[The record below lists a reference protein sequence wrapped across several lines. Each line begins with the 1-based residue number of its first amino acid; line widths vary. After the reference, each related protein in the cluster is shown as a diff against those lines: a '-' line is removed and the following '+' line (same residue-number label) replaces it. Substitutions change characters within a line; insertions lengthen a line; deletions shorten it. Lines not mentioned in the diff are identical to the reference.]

1 MGRDE
6 TVVDLAKW
14 ASSHAGLDLDISSI
28 SPLMRDNDGMEVTD
42 SADVFTVKSR
52 ARRADCIILVSNA
65 EYPVAVADAVGR
77 AQNVADSLPQ
87 ALRENILLPLC
98 ADSFENRSFAIYP
111 KLVPFSKNKFVC
123 KFQKLTFE
131 REVYEWLSN
140 VAKTTKA
147 PIQDTVLL
155 ESRFVAPLKYVA
167 NESRLSEGLR
177 ADADQALELL
187 DQGEF
192 APVCIA
198 EHGDFWLGNIL
209 LEGHWPLL
217 KRSRHFA
224 VIDWG
229 AANVCGYPFVD
240 LLRFY
245 ESTSNDMEK
254 INRYTARYCEISKIP
269 VSDMVHYT
277 LAAIGW
283 LGLHRNQ
290 FPMERYIALSEGM
303 AAISTR
309 VREYCQAQHII
320 S

>member
-1 MGRDE
+1 MRRDE
-6 TVVDLAKW
+6 TVVDLANW
-14 ASSHAGLDLDISSI
+14 ASSHAGLDLDIASL
-28 SPLMRDNDGMEVTD
+28 SPLRRDNDGMEVTD

-65 EYPVAVADAVGR
+65 EYPDAVNDAVGR
-77 AQNVADSLPQ
+77 AQKVADSLLP
-87 ALRENILLPLC
+87 ALRENVLLPLC
-98 ADSFENRSFAIYP
+98 ADYYENKSFAIYQ

-131 REVYEWLSN
+131 HEVYEWLSN
-140 VAKTTKA
+140 VAKATKA
-147 PIQDTVLL
+147 PIQDTALL
-155 ESRFVAPLKYVA
+155 ESRFVAPLKYVV
-167 NESRLSEGLR
+167 NEPGLSEGLR
-177 ADADQALELL
+177 AGAGRAIGLL
-187 DQGEF
+187 DRGEF
-192 APVCIA
+192 APVCIV

-254 INRYTARYCEISKIP
+254 IKRYTAHYCETSKIP
-269 VSDMVHYT
+269 VGDIVHYT

-303 AAISTR
+303 AAMSTR
-309 VREYCQAQHII
+309 VREDCQATT
-320 S
+320 